1 MAAFFERTFY
11 LGRTT
16 RQQFDLYEADGA
28 TAVQLDDTDYVR
40 FAAGRGGNDPSP
52 ILDLVWGATTAG
64 GSGITILSRGSAS
77 AAAQVAVVVGENE
90 SIPPGTYDAEFSVVD
105 DSVASPLTDPTVPI
119 MRGVIHVVD
128 TIGGSTGMP

>member
-11 LGRTT
+11 LNRTT

-28 TAVQLDDTDYVR
+28 TVVQLQATDYVR

-52 ILDLVWGATTAG
+52 ILDLVNGAETAG
-64 GSGITILSRGSAS
+64 GSGIDIINTGSAS
-77 AAAQVAVVVGENE
+77 AAAQIAVIVGENE
-90 SIPPGTYDAEFSVVD
+90 VIPPGTYDAEFSVID
-105 DSVASPLTDPTVPI
+105 DSVASPVDIPTVPV

-128 TIGGSTGMP
+128 TIGGSTGQP